1 MGKHLKK
8 FNEITEYD
16 AFKGGGGVHRT
27 QCIINR

>member
-16 AFKGGGGVHRT
+16 AFKGGGVHRT
-27 QCIINR
+27 QCIINY